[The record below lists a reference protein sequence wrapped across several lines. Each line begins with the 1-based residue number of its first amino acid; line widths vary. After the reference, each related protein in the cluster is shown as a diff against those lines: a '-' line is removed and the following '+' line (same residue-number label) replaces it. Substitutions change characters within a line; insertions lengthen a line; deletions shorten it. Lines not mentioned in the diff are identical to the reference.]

1 MVAER
6 IAASVVR
13 PLVEQL
19 EHLEAVELV
28 AELVVELFAKLFA
41 KLVAAAMKAV
51 DSSGQFLPIH
61 RLVYEA
67 DREESSAFGLALGSA
82 LRRAKTS
89 AQSSHESTQSYPA
102 QSSPDSCLLIAVV

>member
-1 MVAER
+1 M
-6 IAASVVR
+6 
-13 PLVEQL
+13 EQL

-28 AELVVELFAKLFA
+28 AELVVELVVEPFAKLFA

>member
-1 MVAER
+1 MVAEL
-6 IAASVVR
+6 IAESVVR

-51 DSSGQFLPIH
+51 YPDNGFPKRPL
-61 RLVYEA
+61 RL
-67 DREESSAFGLALGSA
+67 
-82 LRRAKTS
+82 
-89 AQSSHESTQSYPA
+89 
-102 QSSPDSCLLIAVV
+102 